1 MQEEKPPF
9 FKSWN
14 RIYALVVAV
23 LVLQLILYFL
33 FTKQFE

>member
-9 FKSWN
+9 FKTWN
-14 RIYALVVAV
+14 HIYALVVAV
-23 LVLQLILYFL
+23 LVVQLILYYL